1 MKTQS
6 GSVTVEMVLL
16 APVLM
21 LLILFGVYAS
31 RASESLVQVRHA
43 ADQAARSASKVS
55 RGRVQSV
62 ANDVANRTL
71 NNSGTSC
78 INFAVSTA
86 VIEQGSNSAV
96 RVRVECTI
104 KTQGLVL
111 LGISERQVSATS
123 TEVIDRWRVET

>member
-21 LLILFGVYAS
+21 LLILFGVYVS

-78 INFAVSTA
+78 IDFAVSTA

-96 RVRVECTI
+96 RVKVECTI

-111 LGISERQVSATS
+111 LGVSERQVSATS

>member
-55 RGRVQSV
+55 RGRIQSV

-78 INFAVSTA
+78 VNFAVSTA

-111 LGISERQVSATS
+111 LGVSERQVSATS

>member
-1 MKTQS
+1 MKSQS

-78 INFAVSTA
+78 VDFAVSTA
-86 VIEQGSNSAV
+86 VIDQGSNSAV
-96 RVRVECTI
+96 RVKVECTI
-104 KTQGLVL
+104 KTQGLSL
-111 LGISERQVSATS
+111 LGVSERRVSATS
-123 TEVIDRWRVET
+123 TEVLDRWRVET

>member
-43 ADQAARSASKVS
+43 ADQSARSASKVS
-55 RGRVQSV
+55 RGRFQSV

-78 INFAVSTA
+78 IDFAVSTA
-86 VIEQGSNSAV
+86 VIEQGNNSAV
-96 RVRVECTI
+96 RVKVECTI

-111 LGISERQVSATS
+111 LGVSERQVSATS

>member
-62 ANDVANRTL
+62 ANDVASRTL

-78 INFAVSTA
+78 SDFEVSTA
-86 VIEQGSNSAV
+86 VIDQGSNSAV
-96 RVRVECTI
+96 RVKVECTI
-104 KTQGLVL
+104 KTQGLIL
-111 LGISERQVSATS
+111 LGVSERQVSATS

>member
-78 INFAVSTA
+78 IDFAVSTA
-86 VIEQGSNSAV
+86 VIEQGNNSAV
-96 RVRVECTI
+96 RVKVECTI
-104 KTQGLVL
+104 KTQGLLL
-111 LGISERQVSATS
+111 LGVSERQVSATS

>member
-6 GSVTVEMVLL
+6 GSVSVEMVLL

-78 INFAVSTA
+78 VDFAVSTA
-86 VIEQGSNSAV
+86 VIDQGSNSAV
-96 RVRVECTI
+96 RVKVECTI
-104 KTQGLVL
+104 KTQGLAL
-111 LGISERQVSATS
+111 LGVSERRVSATS
-123 TEVIDRWRVET
+123 TEVLDRWRVET

>member
-6 GSVTVEMVLL
+6 GSVAVEMVLL

-62 ANDVANRTL
+62 ANDVATRTL

-78 INFAVSTA
+78 VDFAVSTA
-86 VIEQGSNSAV
+86 VIDQGSNSAIQV
-96 RVRVECTI
+96 KVECTI
-104 KTQGLVL
+104 KTQGLAL
-111 LGISERQVSATS
+111 LGVSERRVSATS
-123 TEVIDRWRVET
+123 TEVLDRWRVET

>member
-16 APVLM
+16 TPVLM

-78 INFAVSTA
+78 VDFAVSTT
-86 VIEQGSNSAV
+86 VIDQGSNSAV
-96 RVRVECTI
+96 RVKVECTI
-104 KTQGLVL
+104 KTQGLEL
-111 LGISERQVSATS
+111 LGVSERRVSATS
-123 TEVIDRWRVET
+123 TEVLDRWRVET

>member
-1 MKTQS
+1 MKTQY

-78 INFAVSTA
+78 VDFAVSTA
-86 VIEQGSNSAV
+86 VIDQGSNSAV
-96 RVRVECTI
+96 RVKVECTI
-104 KTQGLVL
+104 KTQGRAL
-111 LGISERQVSATS
+111 LGVSERRVSATS
-123 TEVIDRWRVET
+123 TEVLDRWRVET

>member
-1 MKTQS
+1 MCPGVRS
-6 GSVTVEMVLL
+6 M
-16 APVLM
+16 
-21 LLILFGVYAS
+21 LILFGVYAS

-78 INFAVSTA
+78 VDFAVSTT
-86 VIEQGSNSAV
+86 VIDQGSNSAV
-96 RVRVECTI
+96 RVKVECTI
-104 KTQGLVL
+104 KTQGLEL
-111 LGISERQVSATS
+111 LGVSERRVSATS
-123 TEVIDRWRVET
+123 TEVLDRWRVET

>member
-1 MKTQS
+1 MKSQS

-78 INFAVSTA
+78 VDFAVSTA
-86 VIEQGSNSAV
+86 VIDQGSNTAV
-96 RVRVECTI
+96 RVKVECTI
-104 KTQGLVL
+104 KAQGLTL
-111 LGISERQVSATS
+111 LGVSERRVSATS
-123 TEVIDRWRVET
+123 TEVLDRWRVET

>member
-78 INFAVSTA
+78 VDFAVSTA
-86 VIEQGSNSAV
+86 VIDQGSNSAV
-96 RVRVECTI
+96 RVKVECTI
-104 KTQGLVL
+104 NTQGLAL
-111 LGISERQVSATS
+111 LGVSERRVSATS
-123 TEVIDRWRVET
+123 TEVLDRWRVET

>member
-6 GSVTVEMVLL
+6 GSVAVEMVLL

-78 INFAVSTA
+78 VDFAVSTT
-86 VIEQGSNSAV
+86 VIDQGSNSAV
-96 RVRVECTI
+96 RVKVECTI
-104 KTQGLVL
+104 KTQGLAL
-111 LGISERQVSATS
+111 LGVSERRVSATS
-123 TEVIDRWRVET
+123 TEVLDRWRVET

>member
-62 ANDVANRTL
+62 ANDVASRTL

-78 INFAVSTA
+78 SDFAVSTA
-86 VIEQGSNSAV
+86 VIDQGSNSAV
-96 RVRVECTI
+96 RVKVECTI

-111 LGISERQVSATS
+111 LGVSERQVSATS

>member
-6 GSVTVEMVLL
+6 GSVTVEIVLL
-16 APVLM
+16 TPVLM

-78 INFAVSTA
+78 VDFAVSTA
-86 VIEQGSNSAV
+86 VIDQGSNSAV
-96 RVRVECTI
+96 RVKVECTI
-104 KTQGLVL
+104 KTQGLAL
-111 LGISERQVSATS
+111 LGVSERRVSATS
-123 TEVIDRWRVET
+123 TEVLDRWRVET

>member
-31 RASESLVQVRHA
+31 RASESLMQVRHA

-78 INFAVSTA
+78 VDFAVSTT
-86 VIEQGSNSAV
+86 VIDQGSNSAV
-96 RVRVECTI
+96 RVKVECTI
-104 KTQGLVL
+104 KTQGLAL
-111 LGISERQVSATS
+111 LGVSERRVSATS
-123 TEVIDRWRVET
+123 TEVLDRWRVET

>member
-1 MKTQS
+1 MKTQY

-16 APVLM
+16 TPVLM

-78 INFAVSTA
+78 VDFAVSTT
-86 VIEQGSNSAV
+86 VIDQGSNSAV
-96 RVRVECTI
+96 RVKVECTI
-104 KTQGLVL
+104 KTQGLML
-111 LGISERQVSATS
+111 LGVSERRVSATS
-123 TEVIDRWRVET
+123 TEVLDRWRVET

>member
-78 INFAVSTA
+78 VDFAVSTA
-86 VIEQGSNSAV
+86 VIDQGSNSAV
-96 RVRVECTI
+96 RVKVECTI
-104 KTQGLVL
+104 KTQGLML
-111 LGISERQVSATS
+111 LGVSERRVSATS
-123 TEVIDRWRVET
+123 TEVLDRWRVET

>member
-78 INFAVSTA
+78 IDFAVSTA

-96 RVRVECTI
+96 RVKVECTI
-104 KTQGLVL
+104 KTQGLIL
-111 LGISERQVSATS
+111 LGVSERQVSATS

>member
-6 GSVTVEMVLL
+6 GSVAVEMVLL

-78 INFAVSTA
+78 VDFAVSTT
-86 VIEQGSNSAV
+86 VIDQGSNSAV
-96 RVRVECTI
+96 RVKVECTI
-104 KTQGLVL
+104 KTQGLAL
-111 LGISERQVSATS
+111 LGVSERRVSGTS
-123 TEVIDRWRVET
+123 TEVLDRWRVET

>member
-78 INFAVSTA
+78 VDFAVSTA
-86 VIEQGSNSAV
+86 VIDQGGNSAV
-96 RVRVECTI
+96 RVKVECTI
-104 KTQGLVL
+104 KTQGLAL
-111 LGISERQVSATS
+111 LGVSERRVSATS
-123 TEVIDRWRVET
+123 TEVLDRWRVET

>member
-6 GSVTVEMVLL
+6 GSVAVEMVLL

-43 ADQAARSASKVS
+43 ADQAARSASTVS

-78 INFAVSTA
+78 VDFAVSTT
-86 VIEQGSNSAV
+86 VIDQGSNSAV
-96 RVRVECTI
+96 RVKVECTI
-104 KTQGLVL
+104 KTQGLTL
-111 LGISERQVSATS
+111 LGVPERRVSATS
-123 TEVIDRWRVET
+123 TEVLDRWRVET

>member
-21 LLILFGVYAS
+21 LLILFGVFAS
-31 RASESLVQVRHA
+31 RASESLMQVRHA

-78 INFAVSTA
+78 VDFAVSTT
-86 VIEQGSNSAV
+86 VIDQGSNSAV
-96 RVRVECTI
+96 RVKVECTI
-104 KTQGLVL
+104 KTQGLAL
-111 LGISERQVSATS
+111 LGVSERRVSATS
-123 TEVIDRWRVET
+123 TEVLDRWRVET

>member
-1 MKTQS
+1 MKSQS

-78 INFAVSTA
+78 VDFAVSTA
-86 VIEQGSNSAV
+86 VIDKGSNSAV
-96 RVRVECTI
+96 RVKVECTI
-104 KTQGLVL
+104 KAQGLTL
-111 LGISERQVSATS
+111 LGVSERRVSATS
-123 TEVIDRWRVET
+123 TEVLDRWRVET

>member
-6 GSVTVEMVLL
+6 GSVTVEMVVL

-21 LLILFGVYAS
+21 LLILFGVYVS

-78 INFAVSTA
+78 IDFAVSTA

-96 RVRVECTI
+96 RVKVECTI

-111 LGISERQVSATS
+111 LGVSERQVSATS

>member
-1 MKTQS
+1 
-6 GSVTVEMVLL
+6 
-16 APVLM
+16 
-21 LLILFGVYAS
+21 
-31 RASESLVQVRHA
+31 
-43 ADQAARSASKVS
+43 
-55 RGRVQSV
+55 V

-78 INFAVSTA
+78 IDFAVSTA

-96 RVRVECTI
+96 RVKVECTI

-111 LGISERQVSATS
+111 LGVSERQVSATS

>member
-6 GSVTVEMVLL
+6 GSVAVEMVLL

-43 ADQAARSASKVS
+43 ADQAARSASTVS
-55 RGRVQSV
+55 RGRAQSV

-78 INFAVSTA
+78 VDFAVSTA
-86 VIEQGSNSAV
+86 VIDQGSNSAV
-96 RVRVECTI
+96 RVKVVCTI
-104 KTQGLVL
+104 KTQGLTL
-111 LGISERQVSATS
+111 LGVSERRVSATS
-123 TEVIDRWRVET
+123 TEVLDRWRVET

>member
-1 MKTQS
+1 MKSQS

-78 INFAVSTA
+78 IDFAVSTA

-96 RVRVECTI
+96 RVKVECTI

-111 LGISERQVSATS
+111 LGVSERQVSATS

>member
-1 MKTQS
+1 MKSQS

-78 INFAVSTA
+78 VDFAVSTA
-86 VIEQGSNSAV
+86 VIDQGSNSAV
-96 RVRVECTI
+96 RVKVECTI
-104 KTQGLVL
+104 KTQGLAM
-111 LGISERQVSATS
+111 LGVSERRVSATS
-123 TEVIDRWRVET
+123 TEVLDRWRVET

>member
-31 RASESLVQVRHA
+31 RASEALMQVRHA

-78 INFAVSTA
+78 VDFAVSTA
-86 VIEQGSNSAV
+86 VIDQGSNSAV
-96 RVRVECTI
+96 RVKVECTI
-104 KTQGLVL
+104 ETQGLAL
-111 LGISERQVSATS
+111 LGVSERRVGATS
-123 TEVIDRWRVET
+123 TEVLDRWRVET

>member
-6 GSVTVEMVLL
+6 GSVSVEMVLL

-31 RASESLVQVRHA
+31 RASESLAQVRHA

-78 INFAVSTA
+78 VDFAVSTA
-86 VIEQGSNSAV
+86 VIDQGSNSAV
-96 RVRVECTI
+96 RVKVECTI
-104 KTQGLVL
+104 KTQGLEL
-111 LGISERQVSATS
+111 LGVSERRVSATS
-123 TEVIDRWRVET
+123 TEVLDRWRVET

>member
-78 INFAVSTA
+78 IDFAVSTA
-86 VIEQGSNSAV
+86 VIEQGNNSAV
-96 RVRVECTI
+96 RVKVECTI

-111 LGISERQVSATS
+111 LGVSERQVSATS

>member
-1 MKTQS
+1 
-6 GSVTVEMVLL
+6 
-16 APVLM
+16 M

-55 RGRVQSV
+55 HGRVQSV

-78 INFAVSTA
+78 VDFAVSTA
-86 VIEQGSNSAV
+86 VIDQGSNSAV
-96 RVRVECTI
+96 RVKVECTI
-104 KTQGLVL
+104 KTQGLAL
-111 LGISERQVSATS
+111 LGVSERRVSATS
-123 TEVIDRWRVET
+123 TEVLDRWRVET

>member
-62 ANDVANRTL
+62 ANDVANRIL

-78 INFAVSTA
+78 IDFAVSTA

-111 LGISERQVSATS
+111 LGVSERQVSATS

>member
-78 INFAVSTA
+78 VDFAVSTA
-86 VIEQGSNSAV
+86 VIDQGSNSAV
-96 RVRVECTI
+96 RVKVECTI
-104 KTQGLVL
+104 ETQGLAL
-111 LGISERQVSATS
+111 LGVSERRVGATS
-123 TEVIDRWRVET
+123 TEVLDRWRVET